1 VTTRQNREPDPVST
15 TLYDPAITDPTPPP
29 LEQAGDDAIFQRSAL
44 LITRR
49 GWCQGQGLL
58 YIGSPHDPQA
68 ASLVGALAWAAT
80 GDAESCG
87 AEVRAALAA
96 VRARLDPHNSS
107 FFSDWELVC
116 AWNDT
121 PTRTR
126 EQTIALLQ
134 SCRYP
139 TLPLPRRGDRLMG
152 LLEDREAVARMRVEQ
167 LRTEA
172 DRILSELAAA
182 KRVLERRAVVRA

>member
-1 VTTRQNREPDPVST
+1 VTTRQTRETDPVST
-15 TLYDPAITDPTPPP
+15 ALYDAITDPTPPP

-44 LITRR
+44 LIARR

-80 GDAESCG
+80 GHAESCG

-96 VRARLDPHNSS
+96 VRARLDPHNSAH
-107 FFSDWELVC
+107 FSDWELVC
-116 AWNDT
+116 AWNDA
-121 PTRTR
+121 PARTR
-126 EQTIALLQ
+126 WQTIALLQ

-152 LLEDREAVARMRVEQ
+152 LLEEREAVARM
-167 LRTEA
+167 
-172 DRILSELAAA
+172 
-182 KRVLERRAVVRA
+182 

>member
-1 VTTRQNREPDPVST
+1 MST
-15 TLYDPAITDPTPPP
+15 TLYDPAITDLTPPP
-29 LEQAGDDAIFQRSAL
+29 LVQARDDAIFRRSAL

-58 YIGSPHDPQA
+58 YVGSPHDPQA
-68 ASLVGALAWAAT
+68 ASLAGALAWAAT

-87 AEVRAALAA
+87 AGVRAALAA
-96 VRARLDPHNSS
+96 VRARLDPHNSA

-121 PTRTR
+121 PARTR
-126 EQTIALLQ
+126 QQTIALLQ

-139 TLPLPRRGDRLMG
+139 TLPLPRRGYRLEG
-152 LLEDREAVARMRVEQ
+152 
-167 LRTEA
+167 
-172 DRILSELAAA
+172 
-182 KRVLERRAVVRA
+182 